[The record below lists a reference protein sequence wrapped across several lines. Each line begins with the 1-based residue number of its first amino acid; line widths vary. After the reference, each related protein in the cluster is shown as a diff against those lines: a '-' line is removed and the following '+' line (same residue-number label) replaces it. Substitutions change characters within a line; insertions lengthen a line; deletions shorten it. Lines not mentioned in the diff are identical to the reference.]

1 MTSTP
6 TVKLNTGASI
16 PLIGLGT
23 WQSAKG
29 EVAHA
34 VEHALKS
41 GYKHIDAA
49 FCYQNEQEVGEGIK
63 KSGVAREEIFVTSKL
78 WSTYHSRVEEGLDI
92 TLRDLGLEYLD
103 LYLMHWPVALN
114 PKGSHPLFP
123 RKEDGT
129 RDHEKNWD
137 FVKTWKE
144 MEKLVETGKVKA
156 VSPRRYRIIPRTSE
170 LMFSRHRYFF
180 RRSASPTSRLPTS
193 TSSSRPPRL
202 SPQRIK
208 SNVTLSSLKPSSP
221 LTVPKRASSSKLTR
235 RWEAR
240 VHRS

>member
-1 MTSTP
+1 MTTP
-6 TVKLNTGASI
+6 TVKLNTGATI

-23 WQSAKG
+23 WQSPKG

-63 KSGVAREEIFVTSKL
+63 KSGVPRDEIFVTSKL
-78 WSTYHSRVEEGLDI
+78 WSTYHSRPAEGLDI
-92 TLRDLGLEYLD
+92 TLRDLGLDYLD

-114 PKGSHPLFP
+114 PNGSHPLFP

-129 RDHEKNWD
+129 RDHEKGWD

-144 MEKLVETGKVKA
+144 MERLVETGKVKA
-156 VSPRRYRIIPRTSE
+156 VS
-170 LMFSRHRYFF
+170 HRSPGGPPPLTNLPVPC
-180 RRSASPTSRLPTS
+180 RSASPTFPPRSS
-193 TSSSRPPRL
+193 TSCSRRPRSCRPPTRSNATLCCRKPSSRP
-202 SPQRIK
+202 
-208 SNVTLSSLKPSSP
+208 TA
-221 LTVPKRASSSKLTR
+221 PKRESFSRPTR
-235 RWEAR
+235 RSEAPGR
-240 VHRS
+240 HS